1 MDQTLS
7 FDSPIGVLSVSC
19 TDLGISR
26 VMLANTAPATPVE
39 IAAAPRMLRDAKE
52 QLLQYLQG
60 KRNQF
65 DLPIDWSCTTAFQEA
80 VLKLTLEIPYGE
92 VRTYG
97 QLAQML
103 NKPSA
108 SRAVG
113 TALANSPVWIIIP
126 CHRVISASRDLTG
139 YAGGIP
145 VKQRLLEL
153 EGHKIV
159 GQKLA

>member
-19 TDLGISR
+19 TNLGVSR
-26 VMLANTAPATPVE
+26 VMLSGTSQTAPDNNPATTRV
-39 IAAAPRMLRDAKE
+39 LRDAKE

-60 KRNQF
+60 KRKQF
-65 DLPIDWSCTTAFQEA
+65 DLSIDWSRMTAFQEA